1 MTLFEEIKY
10 SLIGQKPVTYKY
22 FADGRRVLV
31 EEDENV
37 RWFVRLLVRLIVLL
51 LFLSLLRMF
60 GFIPNDWKTVS
71 NVTGLSRTGI
81 SNGNA
86 GSNGANGTSSGNGT
100 TGSTNGSTGN
110 DGGLMFGSGNTSTDG
125 QPGTAITG
133 DGTYT
138 AGNGVIGADGAPGP
152 AGPAGP
158 AGQNGAPGSPGA
170 PGANGIDGIN
180 GIDGASGISNG
191 QGSAAIGACD
201 QNVKVELKS
210 YWDFA
215 SFSFKVDQILL
226 KNVSAACSNQT
237 LTLLLLKSSTST
249 VLSTITFATGQI
261 ASPEGILT
269 INRGQIG
276 SVLSLQVSDVA
287 FEISG

>member
-1 MTLFEEIKY
+1 MTIFEEIKY

-51 LFLSLLRMF
+51 LFLSLLRLF
-60 GFIPNDWKTVS
+60 GFIPNDWQTVS
-71 NVTGLSRTGI
+71 NVTGLSRAG
-81 SNGNA
+81 SSDGNA
-86 GSNGANGTSSGNGT
+86 GANDANGSASGSGAGT
-100 TGSTNGSTGN
+100 LNGSTGG
-110 DGGLMFGSGNTSTDG
+110 DGGLVFGSGNTSTDG
-125 QPGTAITG
+125 QPGSAIVDGGTITG
-133 DGTYT
+133 
-138 AGNGVIGADGAPGP
+138 GNGVIGADGAPGP

-158 AGQNGAPGSPGA
+158 AGQDGAPGPA
-170 PGANGIDGIN
+170 GANGADGLN
-180 GIDGASGISNG
+180 GLDGVSGISNG

-215 SFSFKVDQILL
+215 SFTFKLDQIQI
-226 KNVSAACSNQT
+226 KNVSNACSNQT
-237 LTLLLLKSSTST
+237 LTLILLKSSTST
-249 VLSTITFATGQI
+249 VLSTISFNTGQI
-261 ASPEGILT
+261 TSPEGTLN

-276 SVLSLQVSDVA
+276 TVISNQVSDVA
-287 FEISG
+287 FEIAG